1 MTSLDIILPAYNP
14 LPGWEDIVIGRFQ
27 SLVKALPDVKIR
39 LFIVND
45 GSQRLD
51 ENHSA
56 GVIQEVI
63 PDLQWISYK
72 ENRGKGY
79 ALRQGVKNSTADF
92 IVYTDIDWPYTEE
105 SMIGVI
111 QTLTGSADAVIG
123 KRDENYYTH
132 LPPARRRISRLLRSF
147 NAKLLRLKV
156 DDTQAGL
163 KGFRKNIKDIFLST
177 TIDRYLFDLE
187 FIYLISA
194 KKEMKVVGYPIA
206 LRPGIT
212 FSKMNRKILFQ
223 EARNFLKIWVR
234 S

>member
-92 IVYTDIDWPYTEE
+92 VVYTDIDWPYTEE

-111 QTLTGSADAVIG
+111 RTLMGSADAVIG

-223 EARNFLKIWVR
+223 EARNFLKIWMR

>member
-92 IVYTDIDWPYTEE
+92 VVYTDIDWPYTEE

-111 QTLTGSADAVIG
+111 RTLMGSADAVIG

-223 EARNFLKIWVR
+223 EARNFLKIWLR

>member
-27 SLVKALPDVKIR
+27 SLVKALPDFKIR

-79 ALRQGVKNSTADF
+79 ALRQGVKNSTSDF
-92 IVYTDIDWPYTEE
+92 VVYTDIDWPYTEE

-132 LPPARRRISRLLRSF
+132 LPRARRRISRLLRNF

-194 KKEMKVVGYPIA
+194 KKEIKVVGYPIA

-223 EARNFLKIWVR
+223 EARNFLKIWMR

>member
-92 IVYTDIDWPYTEE
+92 VVYTDIDWPYTED

-132 LPPARRRISRLLRSF
+132 LPRARRRISRLLRSF
-147 NAKLLRLKV
+147 NAKLLRLKAV
-156 DDTQAGL
+156 SYTHL
-163 KGFRKNIKDIFLST
+163 TLPT
-177 TIDRYLFDLE
+177 
-187 FIYLISA
+187 
-194 KKEMKVVGYPIA
+194 
-206 LRPGIT
+206 
-212 FSKMNRKILFQ
+212 NR
-223 EARNFLKIWVR
+223 EV
-234 S
+234 